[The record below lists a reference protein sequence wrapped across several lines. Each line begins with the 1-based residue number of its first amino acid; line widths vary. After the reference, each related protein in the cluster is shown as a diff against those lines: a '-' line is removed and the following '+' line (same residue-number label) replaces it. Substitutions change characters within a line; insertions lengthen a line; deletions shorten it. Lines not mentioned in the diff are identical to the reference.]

1 MTTPDAV
8 PATVFLRADHW
19 PLLRSTLL
27 LALLLIT
34 LLPAMHAQALTQE
47 QAQAMTQGSALK
59 RLEAMTDAVK
69 LELANPEKAEA
80 TEQSSSEQLVQFLS
94 AMSARQLRLADRQVV
109 LKRGGDLIDAVSG
122 EAISSTVPLKKV
134 RVNNRIRREIN
145 VALAGLAL
153 ASSDPSVRFEAVDR
167 LASFR
172 SDASKELLAIAAET
186 EQDKRVKA
194 RLSLARARVGV
205 SDPDATVRLSAAGEL
220 ARSDTLEVRQLLRD
234 RLASPNG
241 EFVEPDEQVRKALM
255 AAYADVEHRVFLS
268 EIGGTLFAGVSL
280 GSILLLAALG
290 LAITYGL
297 MGVINLAHG
306 ELIMIGAYASF
317 VAQQLFRQWL
327 PPSAFDYYL
336 WAAVPMSFIIAALV
350 GVLLER
356 LVIRHL
362 YGRTLETLL
371 ATWGISLILMQS
383 VRNLFGAQNVA
394 VENPAWMSGGI
405 EVSST
410 LVLPYNRVAII
421 VFAVLVVAAVALLIS
436 RSRLGL
442 FVRATTQ
449 NRSMAQCVGVPTRQT
464 DTFAFALG
472 AGLAGLAGCAL
483 AQIGNVGPDLGQ
495 SYIVDSFLVVV
506 VGGVGQLAGAVV
518 AALGLGLFNKG
529 LEGMTGAVI
538 AKIVLLVAVI
548 VFIQKRPQGI
558 FALRGRSTEA

>member
-1 MTTPDAV
+1 
-8 PATVFLRADHW
+8 
-19 PLLRSTLL
+19 
-27 LALLLIT
+27 
-34 LLPAMHAQALTQE
+34 
-47 QAQAMTQGSALK
+47 MTQGSATK
-59 RLEAMTDAVK
+59 RIAAMTSAVK
-69 LELANPEKAEA
+69 QELANPVQGNK
-80 TEQSSSEQLVQFLS
+80 TEQSSSEQLAQFLL
-94 AMSARQLRLADRQVV
+94 AMSARKLGLVDNQVILEDAD
-109 LKRGGDLIDAVSG
+109 LLIDAVTG
-122 EAISSTVPLKKV
+122 DPVDATGPVKKV

-145 VALAGLAL
+145 IALAGLAL
-153 ASSDPSVRFEAVDR
+153 ASPDPQVRLEAVDR

-172 SDASKELLAIAAET
+172 TKASTELLVTAAQA
-186 EQDKRVKA
+186 EQDKAVKA
-194 RLSLARARVGV
+194 RLALAQARVGV
-205 SDPDATVRLSAAGEL
+205 SDPDVAVRLAAAGEL

-234 RLASPNG
+234 RLASSNG
-241 EFVEPDEQVRKALM
+241 EPVEPDEQVRKALM
-255 AAYADVEHRVFLS
+255 AAYADVEHRVFMS

-336 WAAVPMSFIIAALV
+336 WAAVPMSFIVAALV
-350 GVLLER
+350 GALLER

-394 VENPAWMSGGI
+394 VENPSWMSGGI
-405 EVSST
+405 EISST

-421 VFAVLVVAAVALLIS
+421 VFAAIVLIAVALLIS

-483 AQIGNVGPDLGQ
+483 SQIGNVGPDLGQ

-518 AALGLGLFNKG
+518 AALGLGIFNKV
-529 LEGMTGAVI
+529 LEDMTGAVI